1 MLIIWLLY
9 LQFSVTVGH
18 SPSLG
23 RSVFLEAQ
31 QRRDMF
37 ANKADTV
44 SLRLLASQKG
54 RREVTT
60 CFVPDRA
67 LPGLWVIDRVYV
79 YSDGALMHF

>member
-23 RSVFLEAQ
+23 RSVFLEARRQ
-31 QRRDMF
+31 RDMF

-44 SLRLLASQKG
+44 SLRLLESQKG
-54 RREVTT
+54 QQEVTT
-60 CFVPDRA
+60 CFVRARA
-67 LPGLWVIDRVYV
+67 LPVL
-79 YSDGALMHF
+79 